1 MSAPPQLPPPSNPAL
16 LPVLAAVVYVAAV
29 VAGWGILSLLLDRD
43 VIDYPDAGPLLGP
56 AMAVAGGVVT
66 WLVLWRR
73 PARVLA
79 AVAIAGFGTYLAVIL
94 IGAIGYTVTRAD
106 GTWMLLAGAHFALS
120 SFVAAAAGL
129 SALTVL
135 VVRAVQP

>member
-56 AMAVAGGVVT
+56 AMALGGGVVT

-73 PARVLA
+73 PVRAFA

-94 IGAIGYTVTRAD
+94 IGSVGYTVTRAD
-106 GTWMLLAGAHFALS
+106 LTWMLLAGAHFALS
-120 SFVAAAAGL
+120 PFVAAAAGL

-135 VVRAVQP
+135 AVRAVQP